1 MLFNNIT
8 YVKSEE
14 IKCGKD
20 FTMTESKKGVTY
32 NRNISELEGI
42 VKI

>member
-20 FTMTESKKGVTY
+20 CTMAKSEKGVTY
-32 NRNISELEGI
+32 YPNISELEGI